1 MPHVMRDSQGRI
13 VAVLDRG
20 QPGQT
25 DEVPPDDPELL
36 LFIAGESGER
46 ANFLRADLGFIRV
59 LEDLI
64 EVLID
69 KRVILLTDLPAEAQ
83 HKILSRG
90 RLREHLRSSQGL
102 IEDDDSDSI

>member
-1 MPHVMRDSQGRI
+1 MPHVMRDKQGRI

-25 DEVPPDDPELL
+25 DEVAADDPELL
-36 LFIAGESGER
+36 MFIAGDSVDR
-46 ANFLRADLGFIRV
+46 QHFLRADLEFIRV

-69 KRVILLTDLPAEAQ
+69 KRVILLTDLPPEAQ
-83 HKILSRG
+83 QKVLSRG
-90 RLREHLRSSQGL
+90 RLREHLRGSSGL
-102 IEDDDSDSI
+102 ITDDSDTI

>member
-1 MPHVMRDSQGRI
+1 MPHVMRDKKGRI

-20 QPGQT
+20 QAGQT
-25 DEVPPDDPELL
+25 EEVAIDDAELL
-36 LFIAGESGER
+36 AFIAGGSPEQQR
-46 ANFLRADLGFIRV
+46 FLHADLAFIRV

-90 RLREHLRSSQGL
+90 RLREHLRGSQGL
-102 IEDDDSDSI
+102 IEDDTDSI

>member
-1 MPHVMRDSQGRI
+1 MPHVMRDKQGRI

-25 DEVPPDDPELL
+25 EEVSSEDPELL
-36 LFIAGESGER
+36 LFISGDSVER
-46 ANFLRADLGFIRV
+46 QNFLRADLGFIRV

-90 RLREHLRSSQGL
+90 RLREHLRGSQGL
-102 IEDDDSDSI
+102 IGDDSDSI

>member
-1 MPHVMRDSQGRI
+1 MRVLSYIVMDNLKSLQEALSVEVRGEELM
-13 VAVLDRG
+13 VL
-20 QPGQT
+20 T
-25 DEVPPDDPELL
+25 
-36 LFIAGESGER
+36 
-46 ANFLRADLGFIRV
+46 ADL

-83 HKILSRG
+83 QKILSRG

-102 IEDDDSDSI
+102 IDDDMDAI

>member
-1 MPHVMRDSQGRI
+1 MPHVMRDKQGRI

-25 DEVPPDDPELL
+25 DEVAPDDPELL
-36 LFIAGESGER
+36 LFIAGDSPER
-46 ANFLRADLGFIRV
+46 AHFLRADLEFIRV

-83 HKILSRG
+83 QKILSRG
-90 RLREHLRSSQGL
+90 RLREHLRGSQGL
-102 IEDDDSDSI
+102 IEDDSDSI